1 MAGMA
6 TLTVWR
12 FDSPYGARNA
22 LDLVERLRKEA
33 LLQLDDAAIVA
44 WPDDRKKPKTEQLRS
59 MAGMGALTGSF
70 WGLLYGLL
78 FFVPLLGMAVG
89 AAFGALGGSLAD
101 VGIATSFRGR
111 SFTRRSYSAATR
123 ARAIGAIV
131 LSGLPAAHA
140 LEGLELL
147 LYARQSGVEGVQ
159 ACLEALLE

>member
-33 LLQLDDAAIVA
+33 LLQLDDAAIVT

-70 WGLLYGLL
+70 WARL
-78 FFVPLLGMAVG
+78 P
-89 AAFGALGGSLAD
+89 
-101 VGIATSFRGR
+101 R
-111 SFTRRSYSAATR
+111 SRRTPSIVSASC
-123 ARAIGAIV
+123 I
-131 LSGLPAAHA
+131 AHA
-140 LEGLELL
+140 SRSSSIRSPGP
-147 LYARQSGVEGVQ
+147 AG
-159 ACLEALLE
+159 